1 MAAQLSIVLIEDN
14 DDLRELT
21 AEALR
26 EEGHRVVALSCAEE
40 LEDQSKGESPDV
52 YLIDLNL
59 PGENGFSLSAR
70 IRQAQPLVGIF
81 ILSARSALD
90 DKIAGYD
97 CGADLYLSKPVS
109 LAELSAALSSFARRH
124 LAERIET
131 HTPAGALRLVGRD
144 LQGPEGPV
152 RLSVSEAL
160 LLTAFARAPSGRLES
175 WQILELIKSDQGELN
190 KSSLELRI
198 VRLRKK
204 LQQVGAPANAL
215 ESIRSVGYQLNLP
228 VQIFS

>member
-1 MAAQLSIVLIEDN
+1 MVAQLSIVLVEDN

-21 AEALR
+21 ADALR
-26 EEGHRVVALSCAEE
+26 EAGHRVVALSCAEE
-40 LEDQSKGESPDV
+40 LEDQAGANTPDV

-59 PGENGFSLSAR
+59 PGESGFSLSKR
-70 IRQAQPLVGIF
+70 IRKSQPLVGIF
-81 ILSARSALD
+81 ILSARAELD
-90 DKIAGYD
+90 DKVAGYD

-109 LAELSAALSSFARRH
+109 LPELSAALSSFARRQM
-124 LAERIET
+124 ARRIET
-131 HTPAGALRLVGRD
+131 QTPAGCLSLVGRD
-144 LQGPEGPV
+144 LQGSEAAV
-152 RLSVSEAL
+152 RLSVSESIL
-160 LLTAFARAPSGRLES
+160 LAAFARAPSSRLEI

-228 VQIFS
+228 IQIFN